1 MQINKELEDIII
13 SKYKDGLN
21 GVMLSEEFQIP
32 LKNIYRTLKENNI
45 TRNASE
51 SKQKYEIIDQDY
63 FKEINS
69 HEKSYFL
76 GLLFADGW
84 VDFKYNQVAI
94 GLKESDKQILID
106 ISRQIYKDKVL
117 NFHKSNNPNAENS
130 YRFVISNKIFFKDLL
145 NLGLKPNKSKNKVFP
160 IIKDEFINS
169 FLLGYFDGNGCIGIS
184 YRYDHNKPRRIFY
197 FSIVS
202 SKEFLE
208 NIRNIFINKLNLKE
222 NKLIK
227 KHKQDNN
234 IYSLNYSSKNDLIKI
249 RDFLYKNSSLCL
261 GRKKEIF
268 YSL

>member
-1 MQINKELEDIII
+1 MNKELENIII
-13 SKYKDGLN
+13 SKYKSGLN
-21 GVMLSEEFQIP
+21 GVELSKEIQMP
-32 LKNIYRTLKENNI
+32 LHSIYKILKKNNI

-51 SKQKYEIIDQDY
+51 AQQKYEIIDQDY

-94 GLKESDKQILID
+94 ELKESDKQILTD
-106 ISRQIYKDKVL
+106 ISKQVYKDKVL
-117 NFHKSNNPNAENS
+117 NFHKSDNPNAENT
-130 YRFVISNKIFFKDLL
+130 YRFVMSNKIFFNDLL

-169 FLLGYFDGNGCIGIS
+169 FLLGYFDGNGCIGVG
-184 YRYDHNKPRRIFY
+184 YRYDCNKPRKIFY

-208 NIRNIFINKLNLKE
+208 SIRNVFINKLDLKE

-249 RDFLYKNSSLCL
+249 RDFLYKNSSLYL
-261 GRKKEIF
+261 SRKKEIF